1 MRHAARMEAIMDL
14 RMEAIM
20 DLDVHVLEA
29 IARQRLDDL
38 RHQARVRA
46 LPRRRAPRRA
56 RLRLGAAVVALG
68 AAVARL
74 GAALVALGHR
84 LVGDALSAARP

>member
-1 MRHAARMEAIMDL
+1 MEATMDF
-14 RMEAIM
+14 
-20 DLDVHVLEA
+20 DVHVLEA

-46 LPRRRAPRRA
+46 LGRRPAGRRCAP
-56 RLRLGAAVVALG
+56 LWLGVAVVALG
-68 AAVARL
+68 DGVGQL

-84 LVGDALSAARP
+84 LVGDTLSTARP